1 MILYAVADDTPIAAE
16 TSFAVVILFTSIL
29 LSSFR
34 FVFIQVFLYFYII
47 SYILVCQYHVHASL
61 YIFQKFNIFTLIP
74 DADDVT
80 LDMEVTEMK
89 LGDYLEIGK
98 KLKAARTK
106 AGISQRNMASKLELN
121 ASTYSNYENGYSEP
135 PVETLEKACAIM
147 GITMKDLLEV
157 PLPGSSKTSVT
168 KFSELLAIL
177 IDLDRRGLPIT
188 ASTTYTQDGNQL
200 TAHLTLDIKNAQL
213 ASFIPN
219 WNRYNEKLQK
229 GEIDEEE
236 YQMWLEDTL
245 SLFNVPIDEYLIK
258 K

>member
-1 MILYAVADDTPIAAE
+1 
-16 TSFAVVILFTSIL
+16 
-29 LSSFR
+29 
-34 FVFIQVFLYFYII
+34 
-47 SYILVCQYHVHASL
+47 
-61 YIFQKFNIFTLIP
+61 
-74 DADDVT
+74 
-80 LDMEVTEMK
+80 MK

-106 AGISQRNMASKLELN
+106 AGISQRSMASKLELN

-168 KFSELLAIL
+168 KFSEFLAIL

-236 YQMWLEDTL
+236 YQMWLDDTL
-245 SLFNVPIDEYLIK
+245 SLFNIPIDEYLIK

>member
-1 MILYAVADDTPIAAE
+1 MDLYNN
-16 TSFAVVILFTSIL
+16 
-29 LSSFR
+29 
-34 FVFIQVFLYFYII
+34 
-47 SYILVCQYHVHASL
+47 SYILVCQYYIHASL
-61 YIFQKFNIFTLIP
+61 YAFQNFNIFTLIP

-188 ASTTYTQDGNQL
+188 ASTTLPWISKTPSLLPLFRTGI
-200 TAHLTLDIKNAQL
+200 DIMR
-213 ASFIPN
+213 SFKRVRSTKKSIRCGWRIPCPSSMFRSTN
-219 WNRYNEKLQK
+219 
-229 GEIDEEE
+229 
-236 YQMWLEDTL
+236 T
-245 SLFNVPIDEYLIK
+245 
-258 K
+258 